1 VKPQS
6 LIALLLAAQMILG
19 TSTAPGIGVAI
30 AGREFQVNGVLQS
43 GGMELA
49 DGAQVRTGGA
59 PATVNLKN
67 GTRIEL
73 ASRSQ
78 GRIFQRRLL
87 LNEGAGQFATSED
100 FAIEALSLRVAPLS
114 PNASGRVVLLG
125 PRKLELAALTG
136 IWSVANS
143 EGVII
148 ANLAPGTALEFQ
160 LPEKTNAAANTD
172 TAAKMKGCLRK
183 KDGHYILKDETTN
196 VTAELQAADPQ
207 ILEKEVR
214 HHVQITGNRV
224 TGTTPVK
231 GSSQL
236 IGVSELKLL
245 SKHCAFPAG
254 LLAGGGIA
262 TAAII
267 AGIIIGTGAVVGTII
282 AVGSNPPPAVSPST
296 P

>member
-30 AGREFQVNGVLQS
+30 AGREFQLNGVLQS
-43 GGMELA
+43 GRVDLA
-49 DGAQVRTGGA
+49 DGAQIRTGGA
-59 PATVNLKN
+59 PATVNLTN
-67 GTRIEL
+67 GARIEL

-78 GRIFQRRLL
+78 GRIFQKRLL
-87 LNEGAGQFATSED
+87 LTEGAGQFATPAD
-100 FAIEALSLRVAPLS
+100 FAIEAMSLRVAPLS
-114 PNASGRVVLLG
+114 PNASGRVVLRSV
-125 PRKLELAALTG
+125 RKVELAALTG

-148 ANLAPGTALEFQ
+148 AHLAPGTALEFQ
-160 LPEKTNAAANTD
+160 LPEKTNAASNTD
-172 TAAKMKGCLRK
+172 TAAKMTGCLRK
-183 KDGHYILKDETTN
+183 KDSHYLLKDGTTN
-196 VTAELQAADPQ
+196 VTVELQAADPR
-207 ILEKEVR
+207 ILEKEV
-214 HHVQITGNRV
+214 HHQIQITGNRV
-224 TGTTPVK
+224 AGATPVK
-231 GSSQL
+231 GASQL

-245 SKHCAFPAG
+245 SKHCAFPAA

-262 TAAII
+262 TAAVI

-282 AVGSNPPPAVSPST
+282 AVGGNPPPAVSPSI